1 MTVPVIYSACLCYP
15 AVRFIFI
22 TRRSM
27 TSIFINA
34 PANLTV
40 IGLDLTDDYN
50 GVQGI
55 WRLYRELKLKY
66 AFDGFI
72 DLHDVLRT
80 KIFAAFCRLGH
91 IPVSVINKGRK
102 GKRALTAPGESA
114 AAADFIAGTLPAGIP
129 SHRPSCGEPLRRAVR
144 RREIC
149 AHYVCADMPAPP

>member
-1 MTVPVIYSACLCYP
+1 MTLPSEDTALPAAKLDGDNNPRNLTTVLVARLSALGDVAMTVPVIYSACLCYP

-102 GKRALTAPGESA
+102 GKRALTG
-114 AAADFIAGTLPAGIP
+114 AG
-129 SHRPSCGEPLRRAVR
+129 RKCCCR
-144 RREIC
+144 
-149 AHYVCADMPAPP
+149 